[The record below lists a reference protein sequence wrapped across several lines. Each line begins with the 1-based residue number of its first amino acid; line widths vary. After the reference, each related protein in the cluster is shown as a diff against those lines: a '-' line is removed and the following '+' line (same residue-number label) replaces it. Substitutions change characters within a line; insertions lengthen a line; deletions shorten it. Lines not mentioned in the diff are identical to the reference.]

1 MWIRTIRS
9 RVLGAGALRRKSK
22 KNKAAPE
29 LEGAQTARPKG
40 FDDFELRLG
49 DTMRGER
56 ATIGKSLLDVQRD
69 LKIKASYISA
79 IENCDPGAF
88 DTPGFVAGYVRSY
101 AKYLGMDSEIGSIE
115 VGKLADLVILEQNPL
130 VDIKNTE
137 SIRYVMANGRLYDAR
152 SMNEVGNHPQPRA
165 PFYWER

>member
-88 DTPGFVAGYVRSY
+88 DTPGFCCRLCTILRKIPGHGQRRGSSTILCRKRLSNRKRAGTRVKRQK
-101 AKYLGMDSEIGSIE
+101 A
-115 VGKLADLVILEQNPL
+115 AIL
-130 VDIKNTE
+130 
-137 SIRYVMANGRLYDAR
+137 S
-152 SMNEVGNHPQPRA
+152 A
-165 PFYWER
+165 PFTQAKQCGFN